1 LASAKFIVAVVDD
14 DPGVLKSLERLL
26 KTNGYAARPYI
37 SALEFLKDGGLFK
50 IDCIISD
57 IGMPDIN
64 GFELQRLAG
73 IQRPELP
80 VILITARP
88 DLCSLDAAAAN
99 NRGFL
104 QKPFSSLDLLGA
116 LAVALNDPR

>member
-1 LASAKFIVAVVDD
+1 MASAKLIIAVVDD

-26 KTNGYAARPYI
+26 KTHGYEVRPYI
-37 SALEFLKDGGLFK
+37 SAVEFLEDGGLFD
-50 IDCIISD
+50 IDCLISD
-57 IGMPDIN
+57 IGMPVID
-64 GFELQRLAG
+64 GFELQRLSG

-80 VILITARP
+80 VILITARA

-104 QKPFSSLDLLGA
+104 QKPFSTVDLLRA

>member
-1 LASAKFIVAVVDD
+1 MED

-26 KTNGYAARPYI
+26 ESNGYAVRAYT
-37 SALEFLKDGGLFK
+37 SAVEFLKDEGLFNV
-50 IDCIISD
+50 DCLISD
-57 IGMPDIN
+57 IGMPVMDGI
-64 GFELQRLAG
+64 ELQRVAG

-88 DLCSLDAAAAN
+88 DVSSVDVAAAN

-104 QKPFSSLDLLGA
+104 QKPFNRLDLLRA
-116 LAVALNDPR
+116 LAVALNYPR